1 MSLNT
6 PKPFTAF
13 SLQLLRIPKFF
24 HISMDFLIQATYI
37 DFTSASSSSASSF
50 SSIYFGFSLF
60 IHLEICNWKMGIG
73 LSIFDFKRI
82 WNYPQTEYGIKP
94 SEVY

>member
-37 DFTSASSSSASSF
+37 DFTSASSKSASSF
-50 SSIYFGFSLF
+50 SSIYIGFSLF
-60 IHLEICNWKMGIG
+60 IHLEIFEICSANGIG
-73 LSIFDFKRI
+73 IQSALVLVHRLHRRLL
-82 WNYPQTEYGIKP
+82 N
-94 SEVY
+94 

>member
-37 DFTSASSSSASSF
+37 DFTSASSKSASSF
-50 SSIYFGFSLF
+50 SSIYIGFSLF
-60 IHLEICNWKMGIG
+60 IHLEICKVEICSANGIG
-73 LSIFDFKRI
+73 IQSALVLVHRLHRRLL
-82 WNYPQTEYGIKP
+82 N
-94 SEVY
+94 